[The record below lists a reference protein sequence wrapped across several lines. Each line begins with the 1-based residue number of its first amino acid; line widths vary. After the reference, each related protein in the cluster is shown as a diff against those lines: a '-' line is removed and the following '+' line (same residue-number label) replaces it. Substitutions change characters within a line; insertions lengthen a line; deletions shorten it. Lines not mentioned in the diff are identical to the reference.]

1 MLHLLY
7 RYLRPLSTPS
17 LFVLFAVN
25 FGLVGWWTIQVYLT
39 NVLWGGIHVH
49 MYILKKHPMANLK
62 HLSSLHMGLS
72 ETGESRN
79 SLANHHVRSQ
89 MAMLWHVVPFWK
101 YTQSSDTMHCSCC
114 TTRTHWSGICIYIY
128 ICTHVIYI
136 YIIYTLKFSNITIHT
151 HYHSSISLK
160 PLSYLIHILFIS
172 HVYTIPW
179 ICHEIPWQKKQ
190 DGTLSQSDLLGALD
204 LASNSLAPSGTPRVP
219 ARSWVKIWRFVA
231 HISYVPESWQ
241 CSTKISS
248 CLTDELIFWLAWF
261 TKIDETHKNSVRG
274 IRGHFPFPCLIGGSL
289 PV

>member
-1 MLHLLY
+1 MYCGVASLCTCTSSKNIQWPISSTFLLCIWAYLKLGNPEIHWLIIMFALKWRCYDMLCH
-7 RYLRPLSTPS
+7 
-17 LFVLFAVN
+17 
-25 FGLVGWWTIQVYLT
+25 FGSI
-39 NVLWGGIHVH
+39 
-49 MYILKKHPMANLK
+49 PNLQ
-62 HLSSLHMGLS
+62 
-72 ETGESRN
+72 TRCT
-79 SLANHHVRSQ
+79 VV
-89 MAMLWHVVPFWK
+89 VVPHAHTGLA
-101 YTQSSDTMHCSCC
+101 YVYIYMCAC
-114 TTRTHWSGICIYIY
+114 YIY
-128 ICTHVIYI
+128 ILYI
-136 YIIYTLKFSNITIHT
+136 HWNFQILLYT